1 MAPSAS
7 TVRPPAPA
15 GESDGASVSSTR
27 APEAVARPPAASQAE
42 PASPE
47 SFVPL
52 PIVAQKEREPTSPAT
67 SLTPAPA
74 ETLAPHPLM
83 PKAMEAATPPSLAE
97 ALPAAPELG
106 ELAVPPAV
114 TTNEPERLPDAA
126 VGRSDRKNSTDT
138 VALEMPGPVT
148 PRSLSIAQPQPLE
161 RSREPAGSRKAPA
174 RAPSAPTDA
183 AKPTLPVDIPAT
195 TSTAT
200 GPLARPDLP
209 SPVSPAKPADLMPQ
223 ESLPGSAPPTSVPS
237 TRSAEA
243 PRSSPE
249 VGPLRSADRPT
260 TSGLGLGLVRI
271 ELDGAAQRS
280 TSKGVE
286 TVAGTIFGGA
296 NVETRIEFGETAQ
309 SLHVQAGRFQ
319 FDVPLK
325 RGLNHVRVVGTNP
338 QGGSAEATVTI
349 DYAPPPVPNG
359 IAIIAPVDGATLGSD
374 DPPIMIVRGRVE
386 DPEAS
391 SVAVI
396 VNQVRFEVP
405 VRDGVFEAPVPI
417 MQPVVHLVAEARGG
431 AAATRRSAAVTVHAA
446 SGASTTAVL
455 FIDWPSVV
463 PGDARGL
470 RASWRGRPD
479 RLEGPTDVVSVQRFP
494 LPVERS
500 RAIYYV
506 RRMRPGAYTF
516 VVDGAVGQSHVPAGA
531 TLFVPVAGAMTMRP
545 LKNLRPNAAGRIT
558 LAKLLMPLGVLWD
571 EDDWVI
577 GRSQGPDT
585 ITKFNANGVS
595 WTERRG
601 DLR

>member
-1 MAPSAS
+1 
-7 TVRPPAPA
+7 
-15 GESDGASVSSTR
+15 
-27 APEAVARPPAASQAE
+27 
-42 PASPE
+42 
-47 SFVPL
+47 
-52 PIVAQKEREPTSPAT
+52 
-67 SLTPAPA
+67 
-74 ETLAPHPLM
+74 
-83 PKAMEAATPPSLAE
+83 
-97 ALPAAPELG
+97 
-106 ELAVPPAV
+106 
-114 TTNEPERLPDAA
+114 
-126 VGRSDRKNSTDT
+126 
-138 VALEMPGPVT
+138 
-148 PRSLSIAQPQPLE
+148 
-161 RSREPAGSRKAPA
+161 
-174 RAPSAPTDA
+174 
-183 AKPTLPVDIPAT
+183 
-195 TSTAT
+195 
-200 GPLARPDLP
+200 
-209 SPVSPAKPADLMPQ
+209 
-223 ESLPGSAPPTSVPS
+223 
-237 TRSAEA
+237 
-243 PRSSPE
+243 
-249 VGPLRSADRPT
+249 
-260 TSGLGLGLVRI
+260 LVRI

-417 MQPVVHLVAEARGG
+417 VQPVVHLVAEARGG